1 MDLRTLENFLKLSE
15 RLNYRKTAE
24 DIYIAQP
31 ALSRQIIQLEE
42 ELGVQLF
49 NRHKR
54 KVELTEAGLYFRDEA
69 KRILEDFERVCQR
82 TAQIH
87 RGEGGEIRIAH
98 SSSSMQ
104 FLLPAIL
111 AKIQK
116 EIPSMQTVLIESTNV
131 YEINALLN
139 RTIDVGF
146 GPNMIVPKEINVRT
160 LYAENFVILLPQNH
174 WLNDENFHSLAQL
187 ADENFILPSR
197 SESSGYVESIEALCQ
212 NYGFIPKVAYQSGN
226 TNTVLR
232 LVEAG
237 VGVSIEPKSALSGQS
252 MNVRHIELTDLN
264 VNSEMRMVWLRGR
277 EKELNRFFDIVDEV
291 IERDNGLISLF

>member
-1 MDLRTLENFLKLSE
+1 M
-15 RLNYRKTAE
+15 
-24 DIYIAQP
+24 QM
-31 ALSRQIIQLEE
+31 EE
-42 ELGVQLF
+42 ELGVMLF

-54 KVELTEAGLYFRDEA
+54 KVELTEAGIYFRDESR
-69 KRILEDFERVCQR
+69 RIIEDFERVRQR
-82 TAQIH
+82 TAKVH

-131 YEINALLN
+131 YEINALLS

-146 GPNMIVPKEINVRT
+146 GPNMIVPKEIDART

-174 WLNDENFHSLAQL
+174 WLSTENFRSLDQL
-187 ADENFILPSR
+187 ANENFILPSR

-212 NYGFIPKVAYQSGN
+212 SYGFIPKVAYQSGN

-237 VGVSIEPKSALSGQS
+237 VGVSIEPKSALSGQN
-252 MNVRHIELTDLN
+252 MNVRHIELTDIS
-264 VNSEMRMVWLRGR
+264 VKSEMRMVWLRGR
-277 EKELNRFFDIVDEV
+277 EKELSRFFDIVNEV
-291 IERDNGLISLF
+291 VAVKGV